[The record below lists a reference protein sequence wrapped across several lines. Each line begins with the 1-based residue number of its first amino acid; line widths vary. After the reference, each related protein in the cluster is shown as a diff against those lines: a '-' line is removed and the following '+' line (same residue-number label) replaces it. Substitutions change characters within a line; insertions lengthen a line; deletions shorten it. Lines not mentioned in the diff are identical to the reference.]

1 MTTNFPT
8 AKDCIIE
15 AFLQLCLTIPCDQIT
30 VSQLTKK
37 AGYNRSTFYA
47 HFKNTDD
54 LLRHLEAKFFNTL
67 GIFLPLA
74 LRIIITGNAAAEE
87 RRLFKLF
94 FQNNIRAF
102 SILLGKNGDP
112 RFAHKIKRSL
122 RQAILQ
128 YLNLTE
134 AQLTP
139 QTDMLLEFIISG
151 HLQVLVYCGE
161 RPDSLSPLDF
171 LLRMSNSIDREK
183 FLAAMTSKPDK
194 SF

>member
-37 AGYNRSTFYA
+37 AGYNRSTSTPILKIPMIYYA
-47 HFKNTDD
+47 IWKLSFLIHLGSSCLSHSALSSQATL
-54 LLRHLEAKFFNTL
+54 LLRKDGFSNSFFKTISVPFLFCWAKM
-67 GIFLPLA
+67 
-74 LRIIITGNAAAEE
+74 
-87 RRLFKLF
+87 
-94 FQNNIRAF
+94 
-102 SILLGKNGDP
+102 GDP

-171 LLRMSNSIDREK
+171 WLRMSNSIDREK